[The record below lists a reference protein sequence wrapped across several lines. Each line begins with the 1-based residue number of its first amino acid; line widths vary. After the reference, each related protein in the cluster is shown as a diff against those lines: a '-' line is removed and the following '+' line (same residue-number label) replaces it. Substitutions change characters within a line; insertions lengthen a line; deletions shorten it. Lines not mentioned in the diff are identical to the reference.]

1 MTDVTL
7 TLGRRLCRLALA
19 MGGLLLFATVLLPAL
34 TRSCE
39 PLQRMAQVIEDSGID
54 PSRYYYTD
62 VEAVG
67 DAVHTIENSLRF
79 PAESSTTSAVP

>member
-1 MTDVTL
+1 MTDI
-7 TLGRRLCRLALA
+7 TLGRRLFRLALA
-19 MGGLLLFATVLLPAL
+19 LGGLLLFANILLPAL

-39 PLQRMAQVIEDSGID
+39 PLQRMAQVVEDNDID

-67 DAVHTIENSLRF
+67 EAVHTIDNSLRF
-79 PAESSTTSAVP
+79 APAASRNPAP

>member
-1 MTDVTL
+1 MRDV
-7 TLGRRLCRLALA
+7 TLGRRLVRLALA
-19 MGGLLLFATVLLPAL
+19 MGGLLLFATILLPTL

-67 DAVHTIENSLRF
+67 EAVHTIENALRF
-79 PAESSTTSAVP
+79 PAEASTTPAAP

>member
-1 MTDVTL
+1 MKDM
-7 TLGRRLCRLALA
+7 TLGRRMSRLALA
-19 MGGLLLFATVLLPAL
+19 LGGLLLFAQVLLPAL

-39 PLQRMAQVIEDSGID
+39 PLQRMAQVIEDNDID

-67 DAVHTIENSLRF
+67 EAVHTIDNSLRF
-79 PAESSTTSAVP
+79 PSEPSRAVPP

>member
-7 TLGRRLCRLALA
+7 GRRLYRLVLA
-19 MGGLLLFATVLLPAL
+19 IGGLLLFANILLPAL

-39 PLQRMAQVIEDSGID
+39 PLQRMAQVVEDSGID

-67 DAVHTIENSLRF
+67 EAVHTIDNSLRF
-79 PAESSTTSAVP
+79 PAQASPPTPTP